1 MVSAR
6 SIPFQEGDWINRTE
20 VTGPGQFTDE
30 VLVKVPG
37 WAGEPNPMRAR
48 IVNLSGQGMSLL
60 TQHPVQCGVHIEI
73 VMSRGVV
80 VGEVCRCRHE
90 ATGYSLGVRIKPEAA

>member
-1 MVSAR
+1 
-6 SIPFQEGDWINRTE
+6 
-20 VTGPGQFTDE
+20 
-30 VLVKVPG
+30 
-37 WAGEPNPMRAR
+37 MRAR